1 MQKVINGI
9 ALLSGLVSLS
19 IVSAGAYL
27 YMNKDALIEDA
38 RVKATEAV
46 TEAITEALPGMVEGL
61 MPEMPEVPE
70 LIVAGAVAEDPV
82 RPPRLVTETLL
93 PDTE

>member
-19 IVSAGAYL
+19 IVGAGGYL
-27 YMNKDALIEDA
+27 YMNKDALIEDV

-70 LIVAGAVAEDPV
+70 LPAQTGGV
-82 RPPRLVTETLL
+82 L
-93 PDTE
+93 PF

>member
-27 YMNKDALIEDA
+27 YMNKDAMIEQ
-38 RVKATEAV
+38 VKEQ
-46 TEAITEALPGMVEGL
+46 AIDQITQSISEALPGIINEAL
-61 MPEMPEVPE
+61 PEMPEMPEVPNKTGGV
-70 LIVAGAVAEDPV
+70 IPF
-82 RPPRLVTETLL
+82 
-93 PDTE
+93 